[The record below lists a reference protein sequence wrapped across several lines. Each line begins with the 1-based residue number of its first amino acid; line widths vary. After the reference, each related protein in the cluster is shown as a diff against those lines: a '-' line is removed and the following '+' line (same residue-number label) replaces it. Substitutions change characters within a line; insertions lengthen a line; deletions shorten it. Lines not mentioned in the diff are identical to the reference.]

1 MAILSAIARARFA
14 LLEMLSLTAMP
25 SDIDV
30 LLPVLAD
37 IESDIPIPSWRSALK
52 FADSL
57 SPNPCLSVFLFDSDL
72 CLYINA
78 LSSVAMLSC
87 NSLFAFSSVF
97 AEIVADIVSDADN
110 LSWEWILESM
120 MSWTDMDSF
129 GFVDR
134 CALALSVVSM
144 VSAGDRKGAL
154 SNGLPA
160 PLNPHAATIIYP

>member
-1 MAILSAIARARFA
+1 M
-14 LLEMLSLTAMP
+14 TAMP

-30 LLPVLAD
+30 LRPVLAD
-37 IESDIPIPSWRSALK
+37 IESDIPIPSWRSAPK

-72 CLYINA
+72 CLSINA

-120 MSWTDMDSF
+120 TS
-129 GFVDR
+129 
-134 CALALSVVSM
+134 
-144 VSAGDRKGAL
+144 
-154 SNGLPA
+154 
-160 PLNPHAATIIYP
+160 